1 MPLTTRPFEFPD
13 SEVMEALM
21 SRLRSLSSPH
31 AILAFLASISFIY
44 LAPTEAQ
51 AFCGFYV
58 SGADQEMY
66 NNATMVVMMREGTKT
81 VLSMRNNYEG
91 PPEDFAMVIPV
102 PQVLE
107 EENVKVLKD
116 EVFTRVDQLAAPRL
130 VEYWE
135 QDPCLILK
143 YKEDAKGSGN
153 IRVADYASGGA
164 PGGGLGVTVE
174 AQFDVG
180 EYNVVILS
188 AKESNGLEKWL
199 KQEKYNIPE
208 GAAPVL
214 KPYIEGG
221 QYFFVAKVD
230 PKKVTFKDGQAK
242 LSPLRFHYDSKEFS
256 LPVRLGLLNAK
267 GHQDLLVHIL
277 AKKQRYE
284 VANYKNVTIPTN
296 ILVKDHVRDRF
307 AEFYATLLDRTLEE
321 NPKAVITEY
330 SWDSST
336 CDPCPVPAL
345 KSEELYTL
353 GVDVIEGGSA
363 GKEELAIDF
372 RPPDLEDARK
382 RAVMHRLTLSHRGDL
397 LECYKKGLKEIPDVE
412 DLTMNL
418 EVTIDK
424 DGKVSYGRVVDMSYE
439 HGPIRMCIQDNMK
452 SWSYPKSPQTMRFK
466 QRVHMHKKQ
475 RIDISPAST
484 RNWVLTRLHARYTKD
499 ELEEDL
505 VFRKAD
511 PIIGGRGTPYGENP
525 KMNEEGAKPGSYNNF
540 QGRYIM
546 LNHWKGKIEC
556 ESPQRGVWGGPPDGG
571 QQTRA
576 ASDIAFAPRG
586 KFELP
591 EAFAQK
597 QIPGLKLEGA
607 PDKAPPKT
615 KVAIETTPPATSDA
629 AKTTPEAK
637 PAKKPEAKQS
647 NCATSPSTPSD
658 LPLEGLLL
666 LGVFGLLRRWQKTG
680 ESP

>member
-1 MPLTTRPFEFPD
+1 MLRSTR
-13 SEVMEALM
+13 SIATALM
-21 SRLRSLSSPH
+21 LTAGSLT
-31 AILAFLASISFIY
+31 FM

-58 SGADQEMY
+58 SGADQEMF

-91 PPEDFAMVIPV
+91 PPEGFAMVIPV

-135 QDPCLILK
+135 RDPC
-143 YKEDAKGSGN
+143 YKPDVRVYEDDG
-153 IRVADYASGGA
+153 DGA
-164 PGGGLGVTVE
+164 VLEGAMAPEEEPSEPELGVKIE

-199 KQEKYNIPE
+199 EQEKYNIPK

-230 PKKVTFKDGQAK
+230 PKKVTFKDGQAQ

-330 SWDSST
+330 SWDAST

-345 KSEELYTL
+345 RPGEMITL
-353 GVDVIEGGSA
+353 GLD
-363 GKEELAIDF
+363 
-372 RPPDLEDARK
+372 
-382 RAVMHRLTLSHRGDL
+382 
-397 LECYKKGLKEIPDVE
+397 
-412 DLTMNL
+412 
-418 EVTIDK
+418 
-424 DGKVSYGRVVDMSYE
+424 VVDGSLQE
-439 HGPIRMCIQDNMK
+439 EPAIRTT
-452 SWSYPKSPQTMRFK
+452 SPPSRRGRSRRTFR
-466 QRVHMHKKQ
+466 RP
-475 RIDISPAST
+475 RSSG
-484 RNWVLTRLHARYTKD
+484 WVLTRLHARYTKD

-511 PIIGGRGTPYGENP
+511 PIIGGRGTPHGENP

-546 LNHWKGKIEC
+546 LNPWEGEIKC
-556 ESPQRGVWGGPPDGG
+556 ENPRRGVWGGPPGSSKSAPPK
-571 QQTRA
+571 TKA
-576 ASDIAFAPRG
+576 AADTAFVQRG
-586 KFELP
+586 KFELKK
-591 EAFAQK
+591 AFAQEK
-597 QIPGLKLEGA
+597 IPGLQLMGGKPEDLMVKNAKEDA
-607 PDKAPPKT
+607 PANDTTAK
-615 KVAIETTPPATSDA
+615 ETTPAETSA
-629 AKTTPEAK
+629 TTPEASK
-637 PAKKPEAKQS
+637 PAEKKEEKKS
-647 NCATSPSTPSD
+647 NCASTGTPDVPASP
-658 LPLEGLLL
+658 LALML
-666 LGVFGLLRRWQKTG
+666 LGLIGLMRRR
-680 ESP
+680 ER

>member
-1 MPLTTRPFEFPD
+1 
-13 SEVMEALM
+13 
-21 SRLRSLSSPH
+21 
-31 AILAFLASISFIY
+31 
-44 LAPTEAQ
+44 
-51 AFCGFYV
+51 
-58 SGADQEMY
+58 
-66 NNATMVVMMREGTKT
+66 
-81 VLSMRNNYEG
+81 MRNNYEG
-91 PPEDFAMVIPV
+91 PPEGFAMVIPV

-107 EENVKVLKD
+107 EENVKVIKD

-135 QDPCLILK
+135 QDPCFRPK
-143 YKEDAKGSGN
+143 PRRRYRGK
-153 IRVADYASGGA
+153 GGA
-164 PGGGLGVTVE
+164 KKTGSKRPSGAAKPELGVTVE
-174 AQFDVG
+174 AEFDVG

-199 KQEKYNIPE
+199 EQEKYNIPK

-230 PKKVTFKDGQAK
+230 PKKVTFKDGQAQ

-330 SWDSST
+330 SWDAST

-345 KSEELYTL
+345 RPGEMITL
-353 GVDVIEGGSA
+353 GLD
-363 GKEELAIDF
+363 
-372 RPPDLEDARK
+372 
-382 RAVMHRLTLSHRGDL
+382 
-397 LECYKKGLKEIPDVE
+397 
-412 DLTMNL
+412 
-418 EVTIDK
+418 
-424 DGKVSYGRVVDMSYE
+424 VVDGSLQE
-439 HGPIRMCIQDNMK
+439 EPAIRTT
-452 SWSYPKSPQTMRFK
+452 SPPSRRGRSRRTFR
-466 QRVHMHKKQ
+466 RP
-475 RIDISPAST
+475 RSSG
-484 RNWVLTRLHARYTKD
+484 WVLTRLHARYTKD

-511 PIIGGRGTPYGENP
+511 PIIGGRGTPHGENP

-546 LNHWKGKIEC
+546 LNPWEGEIKC
-556 ESPQRGVWGGPPDGG
+556 ENPRRGVWGGPPGSSKSAPPK
-571 QQTRA
+571 TKA
-576 ASDIAFAPRG
+576 AADTAFVQRG
-586 KFELP
+586 KFELKK
-591 EAFAQK
+591 AFAQEK
-597 QIPGLKLEGA
+597 IPGLQLMGGKPEDLMVKNAKEDA
-607 PDKAPPKT
+607 PANDTTAK
-615 KVAIETTPPATSDA
+615 ETTPAETSA
-629 AKTTPEAK
+629 TTPEASK
-637 PAKKPEAKQS
+637 PAEKKEEKKS
-647 NCATSPSTPSD
+647 NCASTGTPDVPASP
-658 LPLEGLLL
+658 LALML
-666 LGVFGLLRRWQKTG
+666 LGLIGLMRRR
-680 ESP
+680 ER

>member
-1 MPLTTRPFEFPD
+1 MLPPR
-13 SEVMEALM
+13 ALC
-21 SRLRSLSSPH
+21 SLH
-31 AILAFLASISFIY
+31 AILTPLVSLALLCVALMPS
-44 LAPTEAQ
+44 EAQ

-102 PQVLE
+102 PQVLSE
-107 EENVKVLKD
+107 ESVKVLKD
-116 EVFTRVDQLAAPRL
+116 DVFTRVDQLAAPRL

-135 QDPCLILK
+135 QDPCLVLA
-143 YKEDAKGSGN
+143 YKEERKGSGN
-153 IRVADYASGGA
+153 FREMDVKSSSDSGGSF
-164 PGGGLGVTVE
+164 GVKVE

-199 KQEKYNIPE
+199 EQEKYNIPK

-230 PKKVTFKDGQAK
+230 PKKVTFKDGQAR

-307 AEFYATLLDRTLEE
+307 SEFYATLLDRTLEE
-321 NPKAVITEY
+321 NPNAVITEY
-330 SWDSST
+330 SWDAST

-345 KSEELYTL
+345 ESGELYTL
-353 GVDVIEGGSA
+353 GADVIDGGSPA
-363 GKEELAIDF
+363 KEELALDF
-372 RPPDLEDARK
+372 QRPDIEDGKLRS
-382 RAVMHRLTLSHRGDL
+382 VLHRLTLSHRGEI
-397 LECYKKGLKEIPDVE
+397 LECYKKGLKEIPGIE

-439 HGPIRMCIQDNMK
+439 HGPIRMCIQDDMK
-452 SWSYPKSPQTMRFK
+452 SWSYPKSSRDIKFK
-466 QRVHMHKKQ
+466 QRLRMHKKQ
-475 RIDISPAST
+475 LIDLSSVNS
-484 RNWVLTRLHARYTKD
+484 RGWVLTRLHARYTKD
-499 ELEEDL
+499 DLEEDL
-505 VFRKAD
+505 VFKMAD
-511 PIIGGRGTPYGENP
+511 PIVGGRGTPSGENP
-525 KMNEEGAKPGSYNNF
+525 KMAEEGAKPGGYNNF

-546 LNHWKGKIEC
+546 LNRWEGKVEC
-556 ESPQRGVWGGPPDGG
+556 ENPRRGIWGGPPNGG

-591 EAFAQK
+591 TALAQK
-597 QIPGLKLEGA
+597 QVPGLELEGA
-607 PDKAPPKT
+607 PDKTPAEAAP
-615 KVAIETTPPATSDA
+615 ETTTPSPPLEKPAADTSSA
-629 AKTTPEAK
+629 ST
-637 PAKKPEAKQS
+637 PAKKKPASKSS
-647 NCATSPSTPSD
+647 NCATAPATPSD

-666 LGVFGLLRRWQKTG
+666 FGVFGLLRRWKKTRV
-680 ESP
+680 SP

>member
-199 KQEKYNIPE
+199 EQEKYNIPK

-230 PKKVTFKDGQAK
+230 PKKVTFKDGQAQ

-330 SWDSST
+330 SWDAST

-345 KSEELYTL
+345 RPDEIMSL
-353 GVDVIEGGSA
+353 GGDIIQEA
-363 GKEELAIDF
+363 NQ
-372 RPPDLEDARK
+372 
-382 RAVMHRLTLSHRGDL
+382 RG
-397 LECYKKGLKEIPDVE
+397 V
-412 DLTMNL
+412 
-418 EVTIDK
+418 
-424 DGKVSYGRVVDMSYE
+424 
-439 HGPIRMCIQDNMK
+439 
-452 SWSYPKSPQTMRFK
+452 
-466 QRVHMHKKQ
+466 
-475 RIDISPAST
+475 
-484 RNWVLTRLHARYTKD
+484 VLTRLHARYTKD
-499 ELEEDL
+499 DLEEDL
-505 VFRKAD
+505 IFKKAD
-511 PIIGGRGTPYGENP
+511 PIVGGRGTPSGENP
-525 KMNEEGAKPGSYNNF
+525 KMAEEGSKPGSYNNF

-546 LNHWKGKIEC
+546 LNEWTGDVKCRNPKY
-556 ESPQRGVWGGPPDGG
+556 GVWGGSGPQASAVSPNSGGVKNADGAVVLADLIREDISTLG
-571 QQTRA
+571 QQTNKPFKNRDL
-576 ASDIAFAPRG
+576 SSGRCSTSMGHAPMQG
-586 KFELP
+586 
-591 EAFAQK
+591 
-597 QIPGLKLEGA
+597 
-607 PDKAPPKT
+607 
-615 KVAIETTPPATSDA
+615 PA
-629 AKTTPEAK
+629 
-637 PAKKPEAKQS
+637 
-647 NCATSPSTPSD
+647 
-658 LPLEGLLL
+658 GLLL
-666 LGVFGLLRRWQKTG
+666 LTLGFVGLARRRAAGQAQ
-680 ESP
+680 

>member
-1 MPLTTRPFEFPD
+1 MLRSTR
-13 SEVMEALM
+13 SIATALM
-21 SRLRSLSSPH
+21 LTAGSLTFM
-31 AILAFLASISFIY
+31 LT
-44 LAPTEAQ
+44 PTEAQ

-91 PPEDFAMVIPV
+91 PPEGFAMVIPV

-135 QDPCLILK
+135 RDPC
-143 YKEDAKGSGN
+143 YKPDVRVYEDDG
-153 IRVADYASGGA
+153 DGA
-164 PGGGLGVTVE
+164 VLEGAMAPEEEPSEPELGVKIE

-199 KQEKYNIPE
+199 EQEKYNIPK

-230 PKKVTFKDGQAK
+230 PKKVTFKDGQAQ

-321 NPKAVITEY
+321 NPKAVITED
-330 SWDSST
+330 SWDAST

-345 KSEELYTL
+345 RPGEMITL
-353 GVDVIEGGSA
+353 GLD
-363 GKEELAIDF
+363 
-372 RPPDLEDARK
+372 
-382 RAVMHRLTLSHRGDL
+382 
-397 LECYKKGLKEIPDVE
+397 
-412 DLTMNL
+412 
-418 EVTIDK
+418 
-424 DGKVSYGRVVDMSYE
+424 VVDGSLQE
-439 HGPIRMCIQDNMK
+439 EPAIRTT
-452 SWSYPKSPQTMRFK
+452 SPPSRRGRSRRTFR
-466 QRVHMHKKQ
+466 RP
-475 RIDISPAST
+475 RSSG
-484 RNWVLTRLHARYTKD
+484 WVLTRLHARYTKD

-511 PIIGGRGTPYGENP
+511 PIIGGRGTPHGENP

-546 LNHWKGKIEC
+546 LNPWEGEIKC
-556 ESPQRGVWGGPPDGG
+556 ENPRRGVWGGPPGSSKSAPPK
-571 QQTRA
+571 TKA
-576 ASDIAFAPRG
+576 AADTAFVQRG
-586 KFELP
+586 KFELKT
-591 EAFAQK
+591 AFAQEK
-597 QIPGLKLEGA
+597 IPGLQLMGGKPEDLMVKNAKKDA
-607 PDKAPPKT
+607 PANETTAK
-615 KVAIETTPPATSDA
+615 ETTPAETSA
-629 AKTTPEAK
+629 TTPEASK
-637 PAKKPEAKQS
+637 PGEKKEEKKS
-647 NCATSPSTPSD
+647 NCASAGTPDVPASP
-658 LPLEGLLL
+658 LALML
-666 LGVFGLLRRWQKTG
+666 LGLIGLMRRR
-680 ESP
+680 ER